1 MEINIPIEELRKRKL
16 FVATP
21 MHSGQNFGLYTK
33 SMIDLAILCTQYGIE
48 FKQYFLFGES
58 LIARGRNYCAQE
70 FLDSGCTHML
80 FIDADIGFNARDVL
94 AMMALQGP
102 DDTNDEYDIIAGAYP
117 LKTISWEKI
126 QAAVNKGL
134 ADDNAN
140 NLAKYVGSY
149 VFNPAPGNTS
159 FKLTEP
165 AEVMETGTGFMM
177 IRRPTFEKFAE
188 SYPHQHYRP
197 DHIRTD
203 KFDGSKEIVA
213 YFDTP
218 ICPESK
224 RYLSEDYAFCQWVRK
239 IGMKVWICPW
249 IQLTHSGNMV
259 FGGSLA
265 DMAALGVAATTDPT
279 MLKKGK

>member
-1 MEINIPIEELRKRKL
+1 MEINIPIEQLRERRL

-21 MHSGQNFGLYTK
+21 MHSGQAYGTYTK
-33 SMIDLAILCTQYGIE
+33 SMIDLATLCTQYGIHM
-48 FKQYFLFGES
+48 QPYFLFGES
-58 LIARGRNYCAQE
+58 LIARGRNYCVQE
-70 FLDSGCTHML
+70 FLDSDCTNML
-80 FIDADIGFNARDVL
+80 FIDADIGFNARDVI
-94 AMMALQGP
+94 AMLALQDP
-102 DDTNDEYDIIAGAYP
+102 NDEDNHYDVIAGTYP

-126 QAAVNKGL
+126 KAAVDKGL
-134 ADDNAN
+134 ADEDPN

-159 FKLTEP
+159 FVLSEP
-165 AEVMETGTGFMM
+165 AEVLETGTGFMM
-177 IRRPTFEKFAE
+177 IRRRTFDKFAE
-188 SYPHQHYRP
+188 AYPQQRYRP

-218 ICPESK
+218 ICPDTK

-249 IQLTHSGNMV
+249 IQLTHSGNAV
-259 FGGSLA
+259 YGGSLA
-265 DMAALGVAATTDPT
+265 DIAALGVSATTDPAL
-279 MLKKGK
+279 LKKKK